1 MSGKAG
7 AYGTTGGGDTDF
19 RKTWD
24 REDMAKKAKEREA
37 KERDEA
43 KQRYEAKAAGKSYR
57 RRASTPE
64 DLKQTE
70 ARSERIDWSKM
81 IGKQTLTSAA
91 AGTGKRGKSAG
102 AYCQDCDLTFK
113 YVPDVPDVT
122 MHPTSLTFLFFRDNI
137 QYVEH
142 LNSRQHL
149 IATGQSGEVKR
160 ATLQEVRDRLRY
172 LKRKRDEDRQ
182 QEVTNLDARLALNKE
197 KLEQEAEERRRKRN
211 EKRRA
216 KKNGESN
223 AMEWNVEGDGVIR

>member
-7 AYGTTGGGDTDF
+7 AYGTQGGGDTDF

-24 REDMAKKAKEREA
+24 REEMAKKAKEREA

-43 KQRYEAKAAGKSYR
+43 KERYEAKAAGKSYR

-70 ARSERIDWSKM
+70 ARSERIDWSQM

-91 AGTGKRGKSAG
+91 AGVGKRGKGAG
-102 AYCQDCDLTFK
+102 AYCQACDLTFK
-113 YVPDVPDVT
+113 
-122 MHPTSLTFLFFRDNI
+122 DNI

-142 LNSRQHL
+142 LNSKQHL
-149 IATGQSGEVKR
+149 VATGQSGEVKR
-160 ATLQEVRDRLRY
+160 ASLEDVRDRLRY
-172 LKRKRDEDRQ
+172 LRRKRDEAIF
-182 QEVTNLDARLALNKE
+182 QEVTDLDTRLAMNRDR
-197 KLEQEAEERRRKRN
+197 LEQEAEERRRKRN

-216 KKNGESN
+216 KKNGDSN
-223 AMEWNVEGDGVIR
+223 VMEWNVKGDGIIN

>member
-7 AYGTTGGGDTDF
+7 AYGTQGGGDTDF

-24 REDMAKKAKEREA
+24 RDEMAKKARDREA

-43 KQRYEAKAAGKSYR
+43 KERYDAKAAGKSYR

-70 ARSERIDWSKM
+70 ARSERIDWSQM

-91 AGTGKRGKSAG
+91 AGVGKRGKGAG
-102 AYCQDCDLTFK
+102 AYCSSMLSSTHMPFSMLT
-113 YVPDVPDVT
+113 T
-122 MHPTSLTFLFFRDNI
+122 TFRDNI

-142 LNSRQHL
+142 LNSKQHL
-149 IATGQSGEVKR
+149 VATGQSGEVRR
-160 ATLQEVRDRLRY
+160 ATLDEVRERLRY
-172 LKRKRDEDRQ
+172 LKRKRDEDKFQ
-182 QEVTNLDARLALNKE
+182 DVVDLDTRLAMNRDKIE
-197 KLEQEAEERRRKRN
+197 EEAEERRRKRN

-216 KKNGESN
+216 KKKNDGN
-223 AMEWNVEGDGVIR
+223 AMEWNIEGDGVIH

>member
-7 AYGTTGGGDTDF
+7 AYGTQGGGDTDF

-24 REDMAKKAKEREA
+24 RDEMAKKAKDREA

-43 KQRYEAKAAGKSYR
+43 KERYEAKAAGKSYR

-70 ARSERIDWSKM
+70 ARSERIDWSQM

-91 AGTGKRGKSAG
+91 AGVGKRGKGAG
-102 AYCQDCDLTFK
+102 AYCQACDLTFK
-113 YVPDVPDVT
+113 
-122 MHPTSLTFLFFRDNI
+122 DNI

-142 LNSRQHL
+142 LNSKQHL
-149 IATGQSGEVKR
+149 VATGQSGEVRR
-160 ATLQEVRDRLRY
+160 ATLEEVRDRLRY
-172 LKRKRDEDRQ
+172 LKRKRDEDKF
-182 QEVTNLDARLALNKE
+182 QEVTDLDTRLAMNRD

-216 KKNGESN
+216 KKNGEST
-223 AMEWNVEGDGVIR
+223 AMEWNIEGDGVIR